1 MSHYR
6 FQNSISSHDDNKLKQ
21 SLLARRSARF
31 RPCFRSWFRFRFH
44 FAASSAHARA
54 QLLVS
59 VVQTAIELV
68 DVDAVSAGAGA
79 RDVHENVAV
88 KDDRV
93 DGVLSTHSASKMT

>member
-6 FQNSISSHDDNKLKQ
+6 FQNSISSHDDNKVKQ

-31 RPCFRSWFRFRFH
+31 RPCFRSWLWFRFH
-44 FAASSAHARA
+44 FASSSAHACA
-54 QLLVS
+54 QLLVG

-68 DVDAVSAGAGA
+68 DVDAVTAGAGA

-93 DGVLSTHSASKMT
+93 DGVLSLHRVSR

>member
-88 KDDRV
+88 KDDSV
-93 DGVLSTHSASKMT
+93 GSVLSTQRAPAR